1 MGKRVYVKNLPK
13 ERAAEGE
20 SNGPDFRY
28 SNDVKYDAVNLYMRT
43 GNLKDVEREL
53 KVPYIT
59 LKYWKKSAWWDEF
72 QRAIKGEKDIVISQ
86 RVEYMLD
93 KAFRE
98 MEKRIDSGDSHYNP
112 NTGEMVQVPVKAQV
126 LNAITANLHKQRIE
140 LANQPTEH
148 QMHDK
153 DATAAKLKELASAF
167 TAFVKGKT
175 VKDVDANEYEVLT
188 DGTIIDGN
196 GDIVDADRITNVD
209 KEPDQCLTS

>member
-1 MGKRVYVKNLPK
+1 MGKRVYVKNAPQEPVK
-13 ERAAEGE
+13 EG
-20 SNGPDFRY
+20 SNPPDFRY

-72 QRAIKGEKDIVISQ
+72 QRAIRGEKDIVISQ

-93 KAFRE
+93 KAFRQ
-98 MEKRIDSGDSHYNP
+98 MEKRIDDGDAHYNP

-148 QMHDK
+148 PTHDK
-153 DATAAKLKELASAF
+153 VATAAKLKELASAF

-175 VKDVDANEYEVLT
+175 VKEVDANEYEVLT

-196 GDIVDADRITNVD
+196 GDIVDPDRITNVD
-209 KEPDQCLTS
+209 KEDVVTNN